1 MSDLKQAV
9 AEIKKAILSSQFQ
22 AAKMTNSFQLSL
34 YFSIGRYVSDNTRNK
49 SWGSGAIDK
58 ISEILQRELPGLRGF
73 SAENIKKMR
82 TFYEAWYAVLS
93 KSYNSVATATEIPN
107 NSNIDIYALV
117 DSNRPPLATDFNLQE
132 FLSLGFSLHM
142 EILQK
147 TKTQDERLFYIHQ
160 AVINSWGKYQ
170 LRDYLKADVF
180 SNQGRLPNNF
190 SNTISPVSQT
200 LRAIEMFKD
209 EYLLDY
215 INVEELGERD
225 KQDVNERVVENGIV
239 LNVKRFIQ
247 QLGPDFCFIGQQ
259 YRLAV
264 EGEEFFVDLLFFNR
278 SLRRLVAFEL
288 KRGAFKP
295 SYLGQMNF
303 YLTLLDKDVK
313 QPDENPSIGVILC
326 KEANRSVVE
335 LAVRDFTKPMG
346 VATFRLSDNVP
357 DPFRVLLPIVEAA
370 EELLADNE
378 TDKKNCND

>member
-1 MSDLKQAV
+1 MGDLKQAV
-9 AEIKKAILSSQFQ
+9 AEIKKAILSSQYQ
-22 AAKMTNSFQLSL
+22 AAKMTNTFQLSL
-34 YFSIGRYVSDNTRNK
+34 YFSIGKYVSENTRNK
-49 SWGSGAIDK
+49 NWGSGAIEN
-58 ISEILQRELPGLRGF
+58 ISEQLQRELPGLRGF

-82 TFYEAWYAVLS
+82 TFYEAWNTMLV
-93 KSYNSVATATEIPN
+93 KSGNSVATATELPN
-107 NSNIDIYALV
+107 NSNIDIYTLV
-117 DSNRPPLATDFNLQE
+117 DTNRSPLATEFNLQE

-142 EILQK
+142 EILHK
-147 TKTQDERLFYIHQ
+147 AKTQDARIFYIHQ
-160 AVINSWGKYQ
+160 AAVNSWGKYE
-170 LRDYLKADVF
+170 LRDYLKSDVYN
-180 SNQGRLPNNF
+180 SQGKLPNNF
-190 SNTISPVSQT
+190 SNTISPVSQS

-225 KQDVNERVVENGIV
+225 KEDVNERVIENGIV

-259 YRLAV
+259 YRLEV

-295 SYLGQMNF
+295 SYLGQLNF

-313 QPDENPSIGVILC
+313 QSDENPSIGVILC
-326 KEANRSVVE
+326 KEANKSIVE

-346 VATFRLSDNVP
+346 VATYRLSDNVP

-370 EELLADNE
+370 EELLS
-378 TDKKNCND
+378 DKNNKEDSND

>member
-9 AEIKKAILSSQFQ
+9 AEIKKAILSSQYQ

-34 YFSIGRYVSDNTRNK
+34 YFSIGRYVSVNTRNK
-49 SWGSGAIDK
+49 TWGSGAIEK
-58 ISEILQRELPGLRGF
+58 ISEHLQRELPGLRGF

-82 TFYEAWYAVLS
+82 TFYEAWNTVLA
-93 KSYNSVATATEIPN
+93 KSQNSVAMATEFKN

-117 DSNRPPLATDFNLQE
+117 DPNRSPQATEFNLQE

-147 TKTQDERLFYIHQ
+147 TKTQDERYFYIHQ
-160 AVINSWGKYQ
+160 TVVNSWGKYQ

-180 SNQGRLPNNF
+180 RSQGKLPNNF

-200 LRAIEMFKD
+200 LQAIEMFKD

-225 KQDVNERVVENGIV
+225 KQDVNERVIENGIV

-259 YRLAV
+259 YRMAV

-288 KRGAFKP
+288 KKGAFKP
-295 SYLGQMNF
+295 SYLGQLNF

-346 VATFRLSDNVP
+346 
-357 DPFRVLLPIVEAA
+357 
-370 EELLADNE
+370 
-378 TDKKNCND
+378 

>member
-9 AEIKKAILSSQFQ
+9 AEIKRAILSSQYQ

-34 YFSIGRYVSDNTRNK
+34 YFSIGKYVSENTRNK
-49 SWGSGAIDK
+49 SWGSGAIDN
-58 ISEILQRELPGLRGF
+58 ISAQLQKELPGLRGF

-82 TFYEAWYAVLS
+82 TFYEAWDNVIVSAS
-93 KSYNSVATATEIPN
+93 NSVAMATELPN
-107 NSNIDIYALV
+107 TSVIDIYVLV
-117 DSNRPPLATDFNLQE
+117 NTNRSPLATEFNLQE

-142 EILQK
+142 EILHK
-147 TKTQDERLFYIHQ
+147 AKTQDARIFYIHQ
-160 AVINSWGKYQ
+160 AAVNSWGKYE
-170 LRDYLKADVF
+170 LRDYLKADVYN
-180 SNQGRLPNNF
+180 SQGKLPNNF
-190 SNTISPVSQT
+190 VKTISPSSQS

-215 INVEELGERD
+215 INIEELGERD
-225 KQDVNERVVENGIV
+225 KEVVDERMIENGIV

-247 QLGPDFCFIGQQ
+247 QIGADFCFIGQQ

-264 EGEEFFVDLLFFNR
+264 EGEEYFVDLLFFSR

-295 SYLGQMNF
+295 SYLGQLNF

-326 KEANRSVVE
+326 KEANKSVVE

-346 VATFRLSDNVP
+346 VATYRLSDNVP
-357 DPFRVLLPIVEAA
+357 DTFRVLLPIVEAA
-370 EELLADNE
+370 EELLADKNNE
-378 TDKKNCND
+378 EDSDD

>member
-9 AEIKKAILSSQFQ
+9 AEIKRAILSSQYQ

-34 YFSIGRYVSDNTRNK
+34 YFSIGKYVSENTRNK
-49 SWGSGAIDK
+49 SWGSGAIDN
-58 ISEILQRELPGLRGF
+58 ISAQLQKELPGLRGF

-82 TFYEAWYAVLS
+82 TFYEAWDNVIVLAS
-93 KSYNSVATATEIPN
+93 NSVAMATE
-107 NSNIDIYALV
+107 
-117 DSNRPPLATDFNLQE
+117 FNLQE

-142 EILQK
+142 EILHK
-147 TKTQDERLFYIHQ
+147 AKTQDARIFYIHQ
-160 AVINSWGKYQ
+160 AAVNSWGKYE
-170 LRDYLKADVF
+170 LRDYLKVDVYN
-180 SNQGRLPNNF
+180 SQGKLPNNF
-190 SNTISPVSQT
+190 VKTISPSSQS

-215 INVEELGERD
+215 INIEELGERD
-225 KQDVNERVVENGIV
+225 KEVVDERMIENGIV

-247 QLGPDFCFIGQQ
+247 QLGADFCFIGQQ

-264 EGEEFFVDLLFFNR
+264 EGEEFFVDLLFFSR

-295 SYLGQMNF
+295 SYLGQLNF

-326 KEANRSVVE
+326 KEANKSVVE

-346 VATFRLSDNVP
+346 VATYRLSDNVP
-357 DPFRVLLPIVEAA
+357 DTFRVLLPIVEAA
-370 EELLADNE
+370 EELLADKNNE
-378 TDKKNCND
+378 EDSDD